1 MRKRRMER
9 GQAIGELM
17 ISLVGLC
24 AVMAG
29 ILMISALGMQGIRN
43 TIKVREKADQYSA
56 RGYETGSRMSHIDT
70 WKNGTDGLPFTN
82 DDTSLTGST
91 VPNPEFFLGELTD
104 NTGTFKTGLLAQTNY
119 ADHAFESKVIESNLF
134 LSAAH
139 LTTATNTVNDPL
151 NLYEHFNAGRVLRAF
166 GITSNFNLTDSIS
179 MPLNPYTE

>member
-1 MRKRRMER
+1 MRKRKSEH

-43 TIKVREKADQYSA
+43 TIKVREKADEYSA
-56 RGYETGSRMSHIDT
+56 RGHETGSRMSHIDT
-70 WKNGTDGLPFTN
+70 WKDGTDRLPFTN
-82 DDTSLTGST
+82 DDSATTGSS
-91 VPNPEFFLGELTD
+91 VPNPEFFLGELTS
-104 NTGTFKTGLLAQTNY
+104 NTRQFKTSQLAQTSY
-119 ADHAFESKVIESNLF
+119 ADHAFDSKVIESNLF
-134 LSAAH
+134 LSAAN

-179 MPLNPYTE
+179 MPINPYTE